1 MFSKRLTKISKY
13 FFKDILLKHDYFFKD
28 FNKIIE
34 YSDID
39 ENFITY
45 LSNILF
51 ISLFSLIF
59 IEFVLIYLMIV
70 LNILFNL
77 FSFFITIF
85 ISFTFSFMIFLL
97 LYRYPYYLVD
107 SKKSKISEEFSKTIK
122 HLSVLKDEKLTVH
135 DVLNVFLNIEE
146 NYFLSK
152 DAKKILLLESKTK
165 NLKDTLKSVISSS
178 YSEVEKNFFR
188 KLIDVI
194 DKKENLNNVISEFL
208 SYLEQSRKEVS
219 EQKKN
224 RINLLFS
231 ILIFLFFIFL
241 FVFLII
247 LFAFSSHLFLKKIIL
262 IFAII
267 FSIVEVLMIF
277 ILYK

>member
-13 FFKDILLKHDYFFKD
+13 FFKDILLKYDYFFKD
-28 FNKIIE
+28 FNKVLE
-34 YSDID
+34 YSDVD
-39 ENFITY
+39 ENYLSY

-51 ISLFSLIF
+51 ISVFSLIF
-59 IEFVLIYLMIV
+59 IEFILIYLMIV

-77 FSFFITIF
+77 FSFFITVF
-85 ISFTFSFMIFLL
+85 IAFTFSFMIFLL
-97 LYRYPYYLVD
+97 LYRYPYYLLD
-107 SKKSKISEEFSKTIK
+107 SKKSKISEEFNKTIK
-122 HLSVLKDEKLTVH
+122 HLSVLKDDKLTVH

-152 DAKKILLLESKTK
+152 DAKKILLLESRTK
-165 NLKDTLKSVISSS
+165 NLKDTLKFVIGSS

-194 DKKENLNNVISEFL
+194 DKKENLNNVISDFL
-208 SYLEQSRKEVS
+208 NNIEQSRKEIS

-231 ILIFLFFIFL
+231 IFIFLFFIFL
-241 FVFLII
+241 FVFLIL
-247 LFAFSSHLFLKKIIL
+247 LFVFSNNLLFKKILL
-262 IFAII
+262 IFAIV
-267 FSIVEVLMIF
+267 FSIVEVVMIF
-277 ILYK
+277 VLYK